1 VTPRGTVRPTA
12 RRAARLLAAVA
23 AGAVLVAGCSGDR
36 LSSVNPKGDEATKI
50 ANAWWLVFALAVGVY
65 AIVGGFIIVASLRG
79 RRTEHGR
86 PSRIPP
92 GAFLWLGGLIVPA
105 LILMVVAA
113 VTVQTTAAV
122 RKADPDALRIEV
134 QGKDWWWA
142 VEYPESGV
150 TTANEIRVPVGRPL
164 EIRLTSD
171 NVIHSF
177 WAPNLAGKMDI
188 IPGQPNTL
196 RFTVEEPGVY
206 RGQCAEY
213 CGLQHAN
220 MAFYVIAQTPGMFER
235 WLAHRSQPP
244 LQPAGELEAKG
255 AMVFQRMACAG
266 CHTVEGTQAQG
277 TRGPNLTNLGERRTL
292 GAGTVENTPENLA
305 RWIPDASSIKPGVLM
320 PAIPIS
326 RADLDAV
333 VAYLE
338 SLR

>member
-1 VTPRGTVRPTA
+1 MT
-12 RRAARLLAAVA
+12 RRSGARLRTAALAAA
-23 AGAVLVAGCSGDR
+23 TTALLAGCSGDK
-36 LSSVNPKGDEATKI
+36 LSSVNPKGSEASKI
-50 ANAWWLVFALAVGVY
+50 AGAWWLIFALAVGVY

-79 RRTEHGR
+79 RRTDHGR
-86 PSRIPP
+86 PSRISD

-113 VTVQTTAAV
+113 VTVETTAAV
-122 RKADPDALRIEV
+122 RKPSRDALRVEV
-134 QGKDWWWA
+134 VGKDWWWA
-142 VEYPESGV
+142 VRYPDSGV
-150 TTANEIRVPVGRPL
+150 TTANEIRLPVGRPV

-177 WAPNLAGKMDI
+177 WVPNLAGKMDV

-196 RFTVEEPGVY
+196 RFTVDEPGVY
-206 RGQCAEY
+206 RGQCAEF

-220 MAFYVIAQTPGMFER
+220 MAFYVIAQTPGMFDR
-235 WLAHRSQPP
+235 WLTRHSQPP
-244 LQPAGELEAKG
+244 SEPAGELEAKG
-255 AMVFQRMACAG
+255 AAVFQRLACAG
-266 CHTVEGTQAQG
+266 CHTVDGTQAQG

-305 RWIPDASSIKPGVLM
+305 RWIPDASSLKPGVLM

-326 RADLDAV
+326 HSDLEAV

-338 SLR
+338 SLE